1 MWSRGHLDILAMSH
15 VDRGAHRLDREH
27 MSQVS
32 AAISSSADA
41 GMGVGGAGRGGDGGR
56 WGEEGEGEGGGQ
68 SMKQKLRW
76 NLVYKDK

>member
-1 MWSRGHLDILAMSH
+1 MSDM
-15 VDRGAHRLDREH
+15 DRGAHRLDKEH

-32 AAISSSADA
+32 AFISSSANA
-41 GMGVGGAGRGGDGGR
+41 RM
-56 WGEEGEGEGGGQ
+56 GGGG